1 MSYSIHDEPHLSNRS
16 QWLRAAVLGANDG
29 LISTASLLVGVA
41 AANASSQTLLL
52 TGLASLTAGAL
63 SMAAG
68 EYISVS
74 SQADTEKADLKKE
87 LYELTHNPERELVE
101 LTTIYKQR
109 GLDQD
114 LAHQVA
120 VALTEHDALEA
131 HARDEIGL
139 TEISQAK
146 PLQASIASAL
156 AFITGAIFPVI
167 GILVFPAQ
175 ILVWS
180 LAALTIVGLVLLGM
194 VSARLGGAPTLPAVT
209 RVVVWGVLA
218 MVATSLH
225 GRNITYWAIIWG
237 SGLEPQASFDTATL
251 ATVDGKYSLGKNAN
265 NVPVLTITNANQVA
279 QFKAV
284 AKTQ

>member
-1 MSYSIHDEPHLSNRS
+1 MTYSIHDEPHLSNRS

-74 SQADTEKADLKKE
+74 SQADTEKADLVQE
-87 LYELTHNPERELVE
+87 RYELKHHPERELLE
-101 LTTIYKQR
+101 LTRIYEQR
-109 GLDQD
+109 GLKQS

-120 VALTEHDALEA
+120 VALTENDALKA

-139 TEISQAK
+139 TEMNEAK

-156 AFITGAIFPVI
+156 SFTLGAIIPVV
-167 GILVFPAQ
+167 GILLLPAQ
-175 ILVWS
+175 NLVWL
-180 LAALTIVGLVLLGM
+180 LAALAVVGLVLLG
-194 VSARLGGAPTLPAVT
+194 VISARLGGAPMIPAT
-209 RVVVWGVLA
+209 ARVVTWGVLA
-218 MVATSLH
+218 MLATSLI
-225 GRNITYWAIIWG
+225 GEWFG
-237 SGLEPQASFDTATL
+237 
-251 ATVDGKYSLGKNAN
+251 
-265 NVPVLTITNANQVA
+265 VA
-279 QFKAV
+279 V
-284 AKTQ
+284 